1 MTIMMRTKS
10 RIAFWAAI
18 AAVLCLLCR
27 QGNAWL
33 AKGHE
38 EAAGDAVAMAGSALP
53 EFFTSQVA
61 TIRHCAQDPDVWKM
75 RDEPQ
80 VENQEYPEHFIDM
93 ELLGDRQKKLPATR
107 YEYIDLC
114 YDKKLKP
121 NKVGFVPYAVAE
133 WTQRLTIAF
142 AEHRKW
148 PKDAAIDQKCAVYAG
163 ILAHYAA
170 DLCQPLH
177 TTVDYDGRVKPDGP
191 PPVKGIHLKVDA
203 LIEKASLTKEDL
215 RDVHLA
221 PMDDL
226 MAGILDELQSSHA
239 LVDKVYGL
247 ESYLPALNEPLRAS
261 SPAAA
266 FARERLLASA
276 RFIATL
282 YLTAWQNS
290 AKLNFPSWH
299 HRPAEVSTSQPDKP
313 AGAKP

>member
-1 MTIMMRTKS
+1 MTQTRNKF
-10 RIAFWAAI
+10 AFWVAF
-18 AAVLCLLCR
+18 AAVFCLLCS

-38 EAAGDAVAMAGSALP
+38 EAAGNAIAMAGSALP

-61 TIRHCAQDPDVWKM
+61 TIRHCSQDPDVWKM

-80 VENQEYPEHFIDM
+80 LDNQEYPEHFINL

-107 YEYIDLC
+107 YEFIELC
-114 YDKKLKP
+114 YAKKLKP

-148 PKDAAIDQKCAVYAG
+148 PKDPAIQQKCAVYAG
-163 ILAHYAA
+163 ILAHYAG

-177 TTVDYDGRVKPDGP
+177 TTVDYDGRVKPDGQP
-191 PPVKGIHLKVDA
+191 TIRGIHVKVDA
-203 LIEKASLTKEDL
+203 LIEKVSLSKEDL
-215 RDVHLA
+215 RDIHIA

-226 MAGILDELQSSHA
+226 MAGILDELQNSHA

-247 ESYLPALNEPLRAS
+247 ESSLPALDEPLQAS
-261 SPAAA
+261 GPPAA
-266 FARERLLASA
+266 FAKERMFTSA
-276 RFIATL
+276 RFIGTL

-290 AKLNFPSWH
+290 AKLTFPAWH
-299 HRPAEVSTSQPDKP
+299 HRPGQVSTSQPAKP
-313 AGAKP
+313 ADAKP